1 MRRNLHV
8 VLAVAVI
15 TPVLGCSTASP
26 TPASLPV
33 DQSVS
38 ATQPAPATQPPSAS
52 RRLNG
57 TGRSHGGRPG
67 GRGGAG
73 GSSPQPAA
81 AMPVGV
87 PLPSGL
93 LTAVDR
99 GPGRWSALV
108 VVRGSAQKALAS
120 AVAFYVGHAFHRDST
135 YAVHGRGYRISM
147 IAANRDH
154 SATETN
160 LTVVVERQN

>member
-1 MRRNLHV
+1 MRRKMHV

-15 TPVLGCSTASP
+15 TPVLGCSTASR

-38 ATQPAPATQPPSAS
+38 ATQPAPATQPPNDTGHSH
-52 RRLNG
+52 
-57 TGRSHGGRPG
+57 TGRPA
-67 GRGGAG
+67 GRGRDG
-73 GSSPQPAA
+73 GSPQHPAV

-87 PLPSGL
+87 PLPSGVIS
-93 LTAVDR
+93 AVDR

-108 VVRGSAQKALAS
+108 LVGGSAQRALAS
-120 AVAFYVGHAFHRDST
+120 AVAFYVSHAFHRDSA
-135 YAVHGRGYRISM
+135 YALHGRGYRISM
-147 IAANRDH
+147 IAENRDH